1 MNSLLVSILV
11 FAALLAIPSA
21 ETNPPVPDDKK
32 ILADLDTEYQ
42 LAVKNNDAKTM
53 DRILHD
59 EFALVLGDGRT
70 FSKADLLK
78 FARDKTI
85 EWERQEDSQQSVRVW
100 GDTATV
106 TALLWEKGTRE
117 GKTVEKKLWFTDVY
131 VRTPKGWRYV
141 FGQASLPL
149 PD

>member
-1 MNSLLVSILV
+1 MKLVLMAFLGLAILV
-11 FAALLAIPSA
+11 VPSIRSITA
-21 ETNPPVPDDKK
+21 SADDKK
-32 ILADLDTEYQ
+32 ILADLDIEYQ

-70 FSKADLLK
+70 FNKADLLK
-78 FARDKTI
+78 LARDKTI
-85 EWERQEDSQQSVRVW
+85 VWERQEDSQQSVRIW

-106 TALLWEKGTRE
+106 TALLWEKGSRG

-131 VRTPKGWRYV
+131 IKTPKGWRYV